1 MSPIERVRA
10 RAAAA
15 ELLGLRRNA
24 DHEEVR
30 AAWRRAALELHPDK
44 AGGDRARFSD
54 AHAAYAFLSDDAE
67 NDRFTMASSA
77 RANETVAPSAR
88 QVVHRPK
95 LAKREISLPAEVIAE
110 CRAFL
115 ANDGAEEAPAV
126 LTAADHVAGAVVR
139 EGREIT
145 YQVETPLVAGRNRVA
160 VPTSW
165 VDCARKPKPAVLTFS
180 SPRAG
185 SGEILVPDAVR
196 QRVFPG
202 ARSVRLRFASA

>member
-10 RAAAA
+10 RVAAV
-15 ELLGLRRNA
+15 ELLGLHRNA

-44 AGGDRARFSD
+44 AGGDRARFAD
-54 AHAAYAFLSDDAE
+54 AHAAYEFLSDDAASE
-67 NDRFTMASSA
+67 RFTMANSA
-77 RANETVAPSAR
+77 RVQGAVAPSPR
-88 QVVHRPK
+88 QAMHRPK
-95 LAKREISLPAEVIAE
+95 VAKREIQLPPEVVAE
-110 CRAFL
+110 CRSHLSESGEGAAAVTL
-115 ANDGAEEAPAV
+115 AAS
-126 LTAADHVAGAVVR
+126 DHVAEAVVR

-145 YQVETPLVAGRNRVA
+145 YQVETPLIAGRNRVA
-160 VPTSW
+160 LPTSW
-165 VDCARKPKPAVLTFS
+165 VDSARKPKPAVLTFS